1 MRGGGGGRPRRL
13 PGSLAPGPA
22 SERPARPG
30 PRGQVPAPEGERG
43 PPQTPGPPGAPRPGS
58 RPAARPGLPGRG
70 DAGTQ
75 PRLGGGHGDPGPRP
89 LRHGREAEEGLAGP
103 AVLPPFRGAFK
114 GVGDGAER
122 TVWRCP
128 GRGRGSPVSWTGSAA
143 VRSGLAHVPLA
154 LGTASEGDPPGCRGR
169 AWGST
174 WKPGACESAPA
185 GGHGASAAVSRLPLA
200 ELSGAG
206 RCLGAWPVGA
216 AERQPIARE
225 PAPEPL
231 RTFHDQVSG
240 VSSAVRGVGQ
250 CPPAGVGADARA
262 ACPRGA
268 FAPGLLC
275 VRRRGCAG
283 SLAVEAYRRECRR
296 GSRLEAGSEYA
307 GERLSCGVRVRWE
320 SSRLASPPC

>member
-1 MRGGGGGRPRRL
+1 MSGAAGGRDEGTRRGPAATAARLLRTRPGLGGAAGAARTPR
-13 PGSLAPGPA
+13 PGPRPGRGA
-22 SERPARPG
+22 GSTADPRPSGRPEARVPPCRPARP
-30 PRGQVPAPEGERG
+30 
-43 PPQTPGPPGAPRPGS
+43 PGAR
-58 RPAARPGLPGRG
+58 RRG
-70 DAGTQ
+70 DSAAV
-75 PRLGGGHGDPGPRP
+75 GGGHGDPGPRP
-89 LRHGREAEEGLAGP
+89 LRHGREAEEGLAGS

-169 AWGST
+169 AWGNT
-174 WKPGACESAPA
+174 WKPRACESAPA

-225 PAPEPL
+225 RAPEPL
-231 RTFHDQVSG
+231 RTFHNQVSG
-240 VSSAVRGVGQ
+240 VSSAVRG
-250 CPPAGVGADARA
+250 
-262 ACPRGA
+262 
-268 FAPGLLC
+268 
-275 VRRRGCAG
+275 
-283 SLAVEAYRRECRR
+283 
-296 GSRLEAGSEYA
+296 
-307 GERLSCGVRVRWE
+307 
-320 SSRLASPPC
+320 

>member
-1 MRGGGGGRPRRL
+1 MRGRGGGRPRGL
-13 PGSLAPGPA
+13 PGSLASGPA
-22 SERPARPG
+22 WAELPARPG

-43 PPQTPGPPGAPRPGS
+43 TPQTPGPGPSGAPRPGS

-75 PRLGGGHGDPGPRP
+75 PRVGGGRGDPGPRP
-89 LRHGREAEEGLAGP
+89 LHHGRAAEEGLAGS

-114 GVGDGAER
+114 DVGDGAER

-169 AWGST
+169 TWGNT
-174 WKPGACESAPA
+174 WKPRDCESAPA
-185 GGHGASAAVSRLPLA
+185 GGHGLSAAVSRLPLA
-200 ELSGAG
+200 ERSGAG

-216 AERQPIARE
+216 AERQPIAWE

-231 RTFHDQVSG
+231 RTFHNQASG

-250 CPPAGVGADARA
+250 CPPGGVGADMRAAWPAGALAAPSRPGCSAGGGAAARA
-262 ACPRGA
+262 RWQWKRIGASAGADRGWK
-268 FAPGLLC
+268 
-275 VRRRGCAG
+275 
-283 SLAVEAYRRECRR
+283 
-296 GSRLEAGSEYA
+296 
-307 GERLSCGVRVRWE
+307 RVV
-320 SSRLASPPC
+320 STLASG